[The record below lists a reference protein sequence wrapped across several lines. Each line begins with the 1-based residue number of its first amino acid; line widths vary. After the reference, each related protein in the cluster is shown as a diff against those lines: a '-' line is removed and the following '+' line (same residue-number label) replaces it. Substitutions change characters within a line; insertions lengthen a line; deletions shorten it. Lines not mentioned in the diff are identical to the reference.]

1 MSDIYRKSALEK
13 LQSPEQLDKM
23 IQITSPMFWIASLGG
38 GIIIVAALIWSIFA
52 RLPINVS
59 SDGIFIG
66 KGGIGTVYCAD
77 NGIID
82 EVLVK
87 EGDTISKDQVIAKL
101 AMPSPG
107 TGEEETASAEPVEIR
122 SSLSGRIIEMTVV
135 EGNAVSA
142 GSSVCHVSRSASE
155 GDNTVIC
162 YVPATKGRKIQ
173 KGMKVEVYPTTVNR
187 QEYGHMNAVV
197 SAVDE
202 YVTSQEDI
210 RNKLADPSLVEAF
223 TGAGPVV
230 GVVCDLEKDA
240 TTMSGYKWSSR
251 KGAEVTLDPGTMVSV
266 DIVTEEKAPIT
277 MLIPLLKDKLSVKR
291 GNLPDE

>member
-23 IQITSPMFWIASLGG
+23 IQITSPMFWIAALGG
-38 GIIIVAALIWSIFA
+38 GLIIVAALIWSIFA
-52 RLPINVS
+52 RLPVNVA

-66 KGGIGTVYCAD
+66 KGGIGTVYCAV

-101 AMPSPG
+101 AVPQSG
-107 TGEEETASAEPVEIR
+107 SEETDAPAEPIEIR

-135 EGNAVSA
+135 EGNAVSS
-142 GSSVCHVSRSASE
+142 GSAICHVSRSSSE
-155 GDNTVIC
+155 DDNTVIC

-197 SAVDE
+197 SSVDE

-230 GVVCDLEKDA
+230 GVVCDLEKDVSTA
-240 TTMSGYKWSSR
+240 SGYKWSSK
-251 KGAEVTLDPGTMVSV
+251 KGAEVTLDPGTMVGV

-291 GNLPDE
+291 GNLSDE

>member
-23 IQITSPMFWIASLGG
+23 IRITSPMFWIAALGG
-38 GIIIVAALIWSIFA
+38 GLIIVAALIWSIFA

-66 KGGIGTVYCAD
+66 KGGIGTVYSAD
-77 NGIID
+77 YGIID

-87 EGDTISKDQVIAKL
+87 EGDTIGRDQVIAKL
-101 AMPSPG
+101 AFPQPAAGG
-107 TGEEETASAEPVEIR
+107 TDAMSAEPDEIR
-122 SSLSGRIIEMTVV
+122 SSLAGRIVEMTAE
-135 EGNAVSA
+135 EGNAVSP
-142 GSSVCHVSRSASE
+142 GSPICHVSRSSSE

-173 KGMKVEVYPTTVNR
+173 KGMKAEVYPTTVNR

-197 SAVDE
+197 SSVDE
-202 YVTSQEDI
+202 YVTSQENI

-223 TGAGPVV
+223 TGSGPVV

-240 TTMSGYKWSSR
+240 STESGYKWSSR

-277 MLIPLLKDKLSVKR
+277 MLIPLLKEKLSVQR
-291 GNLPDE
+291 GNMPDE